1 MHLVLTLTGGTSPAE
16 QVRDQIHGLIA
27 TGRLAAGERLPS
39 VRQLAHDLGVAPGTI
54 AKAYQALE
62 TDGVLE
68 TRIGSGTRVS
78 RTAGTT
84 TQTVLEHT
92 RALAAAGV
100 AEGLDI
106 EDVVRVLRTVWSDH
120 AGDVRDTGA
129 GRTPT

>member
-1 MHLVLTLTGGTSPAE
+1 MLTLTDGISPAD

-62 TDGVLE
+62 ADGLLE
-68 TRIGSGTRVS
+68 SRIGSGTRVS
-78 RTAGTT
+78 HTAGAT
-84 TQTVLEHT
+84 TQTVLEQA
-92 RALAAAGV
+92 RALAAAGT

-106 EDVVRVLRTVWSDH
+106 EDVVRVLRAVWTDH
-120 AGDVRDTGA
+120 TGDVR
-129 GRTPT
+129 